1 VSLGRRY
8 LTAVGLV
15 AAGAGAVVLMLP
27 GPSRGPAGWGA
38 AVGLILQ
45 APLGWWA
52 VRSIG
57 TDRFMPVWGLGML
70 VRFTVVLLAGFIVM
84 PVLGAKSG
92 AMLGAMV
99 AVLVALLFVEAATAL
114 REHSREPSGEGDG

>member
-1 VSLGRRY
+1 VTLARRY
-8 LTAVGLV
+8 LVGVGLV
-15 AAGAGAVVLMLP
+15 AAAATVVVLTLS

-57 TDRFMPVWGLGML
+57 TERFMPVWGLGML

-84 PVLGAKSG
+84 PALGARSG

-99 AVLVALLFVEAATAL
+99 AVLVALLFVEATTAL
-114 REHSREPSGEGDG
+114 REHSREPSGEGD